1 MINEY
6 LMYFY
11 VYKHDIFTYHL
22 FPQNDSDDG
31 ENSMNGKYCVHGL
44 VWMEEKM
51 NVRVR
56 VWVCVRMRMCGR
68 KPYENSGMSKGDER
82 TNKQNCENIMNKKLH
97 VEEYERKSDK

>member
-1 MINEY
+1 
-6 LMYFY
+6 MYFY

-44 VWMEEKM
+44 VRVNEKE
-51 NVRVR
+51 NAGVG
-56 VWVCVRMRMCGR
+56 VCVCVYERERVSMEITEWWKRM
-68 KPYENSGMSKGDER
+68 NER

>member
-44 VWMEEKM
+44 VRMNEKE
-51 NVRVR
+51 NAGVCVC
-56 VWVCVRMRMCGR
+56 VCVRKGKSQYGNNRMM
-68 KPYENSGMSKGDER
+68 KEDER
-82 TNKQNCENIMNKKLH
+82 TNKQAKLWKYN
-97 VEEYERKSDK
+97 E

>member
-31 ENSMNGKYCVHGL
+31 ENSMNGEYCAHGTPSERMRKRIQGC
-44 VWMEEKM
+44 VY
-51 NVRVR
+51 
-56 VWVCVRMRMCGR
+56 VCVVYVCEKGGISMEIAAWW
-68 KPYENSGMSKGDER
+68 KGMNER
-82 TNKQNCENIMNKKLH
+82 TNEQAKLWKYN
-97 VEEYERKSDK
+97 E